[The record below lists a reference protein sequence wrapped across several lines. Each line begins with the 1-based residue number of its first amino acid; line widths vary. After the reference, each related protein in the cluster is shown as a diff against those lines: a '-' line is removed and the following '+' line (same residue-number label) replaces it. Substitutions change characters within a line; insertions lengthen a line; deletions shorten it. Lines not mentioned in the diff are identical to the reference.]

1 MANCILNFILFTSS
15 LELQSFNIVGQV
27 AILLLGLCDKL
38 NPRTM
43 RLAKGALQALIEM
56 CAGNYLNQEAAFKGQ
71 VTDSVMKILFHGE
84 MEAFLDDPI
93 PVIT

>member
-1 MANCILNFILFTSS
+1 M
-15 LELQSFNIVGQV
+15 GQV
-27 AILLLGLCDKL
+27 AILLLVLSDKL

-71 VTDSVMKILFHGE
+71 VTDSVMKILSYKATE
-84 MEAFLDDPI
+84 PFLVEFI